1 MIATLAYDWPRL
13 HAAVNDL
20 PAALLTAAVLFDLAA
35 WVRKRESLAWA
46 STWTLWLGVLG
57 GWIAVIAGNQAEE
70 ALDHGTAIHE
80 LMEQHET
87 VALVSMIAFTV
98 VLLWKMWRRFEVRGG
113 EAAVLRVLSVA
124 ALGAAVW
131 TGLLGGRLVFDHA
144 AGIPSSTLE
153 TELRN
158 RAAGHEHAPG
168 EEHDHMPGDSAA
180 PADSAAAGDSTKPH
194 THPPGTKPHPH

>member
-1 MIATLAYDWPRL
+1 MIASLAYDWPRL

-35 WVRKRESLAWA
+35 LLRKRESLAWA

-57 GWIAVIAGNQAEE
+57 GWVAVLAGNQAEG

-87 VALVSMIAFTV
+87 IALVAMIAFTV
-98 VLLWKMWRRFEVRGG
+98 VLLWKMWRRFELRGG

-124 ALGAAVW
+124 ALGAMVW
-131 TGLLGGRLVFDHA
+131 TGLLGGRLVFGHA

-168 EEHDHMPGDSAA
+168 EEHGHEAADSAAPGDSAVKN
-180 PADSAAAGDSTKPH
+180 DSTKSH
-194 THPPGTKPHPH
+194 SHPPGTKPHTH